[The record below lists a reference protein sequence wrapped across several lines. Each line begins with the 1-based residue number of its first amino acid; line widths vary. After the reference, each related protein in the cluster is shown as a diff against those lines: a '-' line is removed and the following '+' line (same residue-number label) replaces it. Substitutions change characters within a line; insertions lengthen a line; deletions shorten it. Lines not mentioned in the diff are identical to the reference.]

1 MEPRDRGTLVHAV
14 LEATYRRLAEAGAFP
29 LTRERL
35 PAALE
40 VFEAVFDE
48 ACGEAERRGV
58 TGLPALWAGERARL
72 RAELRSALEAEADDA
87 AGPGPHGPW
96 IPARFEAAFGVEW
109 REGAGPPLTYRLPD
123 GTEIRL
129 CGTIDR
135 IDLSPDGRHARILD
149 YKTGRVRSPRTPDRL
164 GRGRALQLP
173 IYRLAAEA
181 LLPAGGREPA
191 VDEAQ
196 YYPVIGPDAGARIR
210 FTQAGWD
217 ARRADFDRV
226 LQLIV
231 DGIRAGRFFQ
241 RPSTCAPRGPCA
253 FDLACGAERARWA
266 EAKRA
271 DPAVAAHEALEDIP

>member
-1 MEPRDRGTLVHAV
+1 MEPRDRGTLVHAI

-40 VFEAVFDE
+40 VFQAVFDD

-72 RAELRSALEAEADDA
+72 HAELLSALEAEADDA
-87 AGPGPHGPW
+87 AGQDPAW

-109 REGAGPPLTYRLPD
+109 REGAGPPLAYRLAD

-135 IDLSPDGRHARILD
+135 IDLSPDERHARVLD
-149 YKTGRVRSPRTPDRL
+149 YKTGRVRTPRTPDRL

-181 LLPAGGREPA
+181 MLLAGGRDIGGRRGAVLPRDRARRRNAHPLHAGWLGDPPRGLRPRAPA
-191 VDEAQ
+191 RSSTASVPAASSS
-196 YYPVIGPDAGARIR
+196 GRARARRGARAPSIS
-210 FTQAGWD
+210 
-217 ARRADFDRV
+217 
-226 LQLIV
+226 
-231 DGIRAGRFFQ
+231 RAG
-241 RPSTCAPRGPCA
+241 PSAPGGPTPS
-253 FDLACGAERARWA
+253 G
-266 EAKRA
+266 
-271 DPAVAAHEALEDIP
+271 PIPR